1 MSGGSAVRPW
11 PEGLGSAHVATRYDP
26 LQHSAARLHDAARR
40 RCLLELTVQRMAL
53 LLQQMEAL
61 ERLRTQ
67 SRLNIAAAPSLGHP

>member
-1 MSGGSAVRPW
+1 MRTLQHST
-11 PEGLGSAHVATRYDP
+11 TRWNK
-26 LQHSAARLHDAARR
+26 HSAARLHDAARR

-67 SRLNIAAAPSLGHP
+67 SRLSTQSCLRTAAAPFAAALNP